1 MMTTETTRQPSARL
15 LGIDAELSA
24 PEAAFLE
31 AWDQHRGDMRA
42 VARQLSPAIV
52 NIGSRS
58 PRVAKAVKAII
69 RSRIVVEL
77 GSLAYEAYLASLQH
91 KPGSDAPA
99 PSSTQ
104 LKVAKD
110 VFDRLGIIPPKAQA
124 EVDPDKSK
132 RIREKTVEELN
143 REIRDLEQLRETR
156 RLQSLVVEAVA
167 EPVAQG

>member
-1 MMTTETTRQPSARL
+1 MTNDVTRQPSVRL

-31 AWDQHRGDMRA
+31 AWDACRGDMRA

>member
-1 MMTTETTRQPSARL
+1 MTTTEPARQPSVRL
-15 LGIDAELSA
+15 LGIDAELSQ

-42 VARQLSPAIV
+42 VARQLSPAVV

-143 REIRDLEQLRETR
+143 REIDQLQQERYAR
-156 RLQSLVVEAVA
+156 QLQAKVIEATA

>member
-1 MMTTETTRQPSARL
+1 MTTTEPTRQPSVRL
-15 LGIDAELSA
+15 LGIDAELSQ

-42 VARQLSPAIV
+42 VARQLSPAVV

-143 REIRDLEQLRETR
+143 REIDQLQQERYAR
-156 RLQSLVVEAVA
+156 QLQAKVIEATA